1 MFPTITNYF
10 VLADSSIFPLIG
22 AVSYSMGEGLET
34 DQKYGYDYSKKPQ
47 SLVYRKKNTAKTL
60 TLQLSFNPTLC
71 LEYDKQPMDYVANLE
86 AITGQR
92 IEFYWN
98 KQLVGAFVISQI
110 QFSCTV
116 DCYQLFDSMSVSIS
130 MTEGFVK
137 IKNLAESEGSVLV
150 GTLQKG
156 KDISNK

>member
-10 VLADSSIFPLIG
+10 VLSDSSIFPLIG
-22 AVSYSMGEGLET
+22 AISYSIGEGLET

-47 SLVYRKKNTAKTL
+47 SLVYRKKNVAKTL
-60 TLQLSFNPTLC
+60 TLQMSFTPTFC
-71 LEYDKQPMDYVANLE
+71 LEYDKLPMDYVANLE

-130 MTEGFVK
+130 MTEGYYRNTQLVNEVSVK
-137 IKNLAESEGSVLV
+137 V
-150 GTLQKG
+150 GTLENP
-156 KDISNK
+156 NK